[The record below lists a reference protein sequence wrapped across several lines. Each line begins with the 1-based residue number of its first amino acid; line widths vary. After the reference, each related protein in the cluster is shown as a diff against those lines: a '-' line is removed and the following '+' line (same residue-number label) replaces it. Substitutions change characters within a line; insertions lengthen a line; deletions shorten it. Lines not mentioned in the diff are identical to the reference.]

1 MLDWRVFGS
10 KRDVFASRR
19 LTVALLLFCCSLT
32 IFSGCKPKPVASP
45 PPEVQFITVTPTN
58 VAIFEEWI
66 GSLEGFVNA
75 QIRAQV
81 SGYLLT
87 QNYKEGSSVK
97 AGDLL
102 FQIDPRPFQATLD
115 QALAK
120 LAQDKAQQQK
130 TDLDVKRY
138 TPLAK
143 EQAISQEELDD
154 AVQANLAALAQI
166 KADDAAVET
175 AQLNLGFTRIT
186 SPVDGLAGIALGQIG
201 DLVSASSGLLTTV
214 STVNPI
220 KVYFSVNEQSYLN
233 FWRHYIITNDDDP
246 PPPMQLVLSDGTI
259 FPQKG
264 KFYLVDRQV
273 NLTTGTL
280 TIAGLFPNPDL
291 LLRPGQYGRVR
302 ADTQTKTNALL
313 VPQRAVAELQGS
325 FQVVVVETQ
334 NNTNKTHLRPVKVG
348 PQVGSKWIIEDGLKP
363 GDRVVV
369 EGIQAREGTVV
380 NPVAYPA
387 HSATNTPAATNQA
400 PAK

>member
-1 MLDWRVFGS
+1 MGIH
-10 KRDVFASRR
+10 A
-19 LTVALLLFCCSLT
+19 LTAFKFSNSTDRFLLILLV
-32 IFSGCKPKPVASP
+32 GVDL
-45 PPEVQFITVTPTN
+45 VT
-58 VAIFEEWI
+58 
-66 GSLEGFVNA
+66 
-75 QIRAQV
+75 
-81 SGYLLT
+81 
-87 QNYKEGSSVK
+87 
-97 AGDLL
+97 
-102 FQIDPRPFQATLD
+102 D
-115 QALAK
+115 QA
-120 LAQDKAQQQK
+120 
-130 TDLDVKRY
+130 
-138 TPLAK
+138 
-143 EQAISQEELDD
+143 
-154 AVQANLAALAQI
+154 
-166 KADDAAVET
+166 
-175 AQLNLGFTRIT
+175 
-186 SPVDGLAGIALGQIG
+186 GLE
-201 DLVSASSGLLTTV
+201 D
-214 STVNPI
+214 
-220 KVYFSVNEQSYLN
+220 
-233 FWRHYIITNDDDP
+233 
-246 PPPMQLVLSDGTI
+246 
-259 FPQKG
+259 
-264 KFYLVDRQV
+264 FYLVDRQV